1 MNANM
6 KGPQGNTLT
15 RRLCKGRENQECVG
29 NRELNGRVF
38 FFLMKHILNELIKT
52 LE

>member
-38 FFLMKHILNELIKT
+38 FLNLFVYFLTDHGK
-52 LE
+52 